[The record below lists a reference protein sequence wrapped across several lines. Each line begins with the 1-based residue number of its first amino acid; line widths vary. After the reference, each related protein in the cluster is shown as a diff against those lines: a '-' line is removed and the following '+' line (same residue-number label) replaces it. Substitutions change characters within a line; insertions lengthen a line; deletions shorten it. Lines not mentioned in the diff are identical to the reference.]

1 MPPDAALAG
10 AIAAVFGLSAIA
22 ALFGLLFGSFLNV
35 CIHRWPRD
43 LSVVQ
48 PRSMCPGCERP
59 IAWYD
64 NVPLLS
70 YAMLRGR
77 CRHCGV
83 RISWRYPLVEA
94 LTAAAFF
101 YFVRRGGGFTAEALK
116 NCLFSAI
123 LIALVFSDLETLLLP
138 DELTLGGLVAGLA
151 ISWFVPTPD
160 AIPGGYFQ
168 SARVA
173 SFLAA
178 LAGAAVPAF
187 ALWAVGWLF
196 EKLRHKQGLGFG
208 DVKMIAM
215 IGSFLGLRGSLLS
228 LALGAVAGSVA
239 GIVWILALRKDASSY
254 PLPFGTFLGIAAFV
268 AAATGPAITEWYAG
282 LLGF

>member
-1 MPPDAALAG
+1 VPPDAALAG
-10 AIAAVFGLSAIA
+10 AIA

-35 CIHRWPRD
+35 CIYRWPRS
-43 LSVVQ
+43 LSVVR

-64 NVPLLS
+64 NIPLAS
-70 YAMLRGR
+70 YAILGGR
-77 CRHCGV
+77 CRHCSV
-83 RISWRYPLVEA
+83 RISWRYPLVET

-101 YFVRRGGGFTAEALK
+101 YFVRSAGGFTAEALK

-138 DELTLGGLVAGLA
+138 DELTLGGLAAGLA
-151 ISWFVPTPD
+151 ISWFVPTRD
-160 AIPGGYFQ
+160 AII
-168 SARVA
+168 SAPFRNLRLE
-173 SFLAA
+173 SFLEA
-178 LAGAAVPAF
+178 LAGAAIPSL
-187 ALWAVGWLF
+187 ALWAVGWIF
-196 EKLRHKQGLGFG
+196 EKLRHKEGLGFG

-215 IGSFLGLRGSLLS
+215 IGSFLGLRGALLS

-239 GIVWILALRKDASSY
+239 GIVWIVALRKDASTY
-254 PLPFGTFLGIAAFV
+254 PLPFGTFLGIAAFAAV
-268 AAATGPAITEWYAG
+268 AVGPAIMEWYAG